1 MYLKYW
7 KCIWQISLDT
17 SDKFSNQFPF
27 EIVDSLWQ
35 IWVSRQIS
43 SFYKYI
49 FIYMEQSALATPIP
63 SNPRECFLFSFCWK
77 RDWVELEVNISL
89 KTSGVS
95 IKFKLHQY
103 WNLNTLENIFLAQ
116 FKSPWKKSRPG
127 AKHIVGAPL
136 IEEFSSLI
144 RARITVFSREL
155 SF

>member
-103 WNLNTLENIFLAQ
+103 WNLNTLENIFRAYFWKIKTSQ
-116 FKSPWKKSRPG
+116 HKEKKWKIIFKL
-127 AKHIVGAPL
+127 HQY
-136 IEEFSSLI
+136 
-144 RARITVFSREL
+144 
-155 SF
+155 